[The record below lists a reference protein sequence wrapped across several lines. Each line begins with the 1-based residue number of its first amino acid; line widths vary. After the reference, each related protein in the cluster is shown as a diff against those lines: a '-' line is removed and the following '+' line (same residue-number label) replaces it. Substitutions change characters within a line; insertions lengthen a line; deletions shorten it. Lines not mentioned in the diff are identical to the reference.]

1 MYKGVKG
8 IADNANQSIKAVSD
22 DVAKSVTELTNKT
35 LLLMSDLDTVLRDAD
50 GLFYEKSKIK
60 RSDSDL
66 TPDEQTTVKMLKE
79 LETNLVR
86 IFNGLGE
93 KGTIDD
99 FTLQFY
105 LNWKSDPYAHGA
117 MPVGWTDAKMDQAKY
132 YAQKLKLTRNALDRI
147 YYKGT
152 GVVPAT
158 FSELKNVLNR
168 VNTQEQPRVE
178 KLLDNVNGTVSS
190 TQKVI
195 DRLHSEEQPR
205 VEKLLDNVNTTV
217 TETQTVLK
225 NVNTTVAE
233 AKVLI
238 ADADKSVKRINGM
251 LNLISRYKLPIIL
264 VIVVTAIIWVAI
276 SVLTLLI
283 LVKILLGL

>member
-1 MYKGVKG
+1 
-8 IADNANQSIKAVSD
+8 
-22 DVAKSVTELTNKT
+22 
-35 LLLMSDLDTVLRDAD
+35 
-50 GLFYEKSKIK
+50 
-60 RSDSDL
+60 
-66 TPDEQTTVKMLKE
+66 
-79 LETNLVR
+79 
-86 IFNGLGE
+86 
-93 KGTIDD
+93 
-99 FTLQFY
+99 
-105 LNWKSDPYAHGA
+105 
-117 MPVGWTDAKMDQAKY
+117 VGWTDAKMDTAKY

-168 VNTQEQPRVE
+168 VNTQELPRVE

-205 VEKLLDNVNTTV
+205 VEKLLDNVNNTV
-217 TETQTVLK
+217 TDTQTVLK

-238 ADADKSVKRINGM
+238 ADADKSVKRINGG

-264 VIVVTAIIWVAI
+264 VLGVTAIIWVVI
-276 SVLTLLI
+276 SALTLLI